1 MPVTKARSID
11 PSFVAS
17 ALTMTTEQAAA
28 ALGSGPHI
36 VRRMCEDGRLTAVR
50 VGTHWRVS
58 GTSVRKMI
66 GLPAAPAQAQK

>member
-36 VRRMCEDGRLTAVR
+36 VRRMCEDGRLKGVR

-58 GTSVRKMI
+58 GASVRTMI
-66 GLPAAPAQAQK
+66 GMTAAPAEAQK